1 MCSLKPQNHF
11 RHRAA
16 IGLEILTKVFEI
28 VDTTETEPEPE
39 IKIELHP
46 NNKRAFGRDHRRRRV
61 CPRLINF
68 ITNSI
73 SFVLFCL
80 TIVCDVTLL
89 TPGTLGGAATI
100 GRL

>member
-1 MCSLKPQNHF
+1 MPQNHF

-28 VDTTETEPEPE
+28 FDLAEPEPE
-39 IKIELHP
+39 IKIELQP
-46 NNKRAFGRDHRRRRV
+46 NNKRAIGRDHRRRRV
-61 CPRLINF
+61 CPSIINF

>member
-1 MCSLKPQNHF
+1 MPQKNL
-11 RHRAA
+11 RPRAA
-16 IGLEILTKVFEI
+16 VGLEILTKVFEI
-28 VDTTETEPEPE
+28 VDRTEPEPE

-46 NNKRAFGRDHRRRRV
+46 NNKRASGRDLRRRRV
-61 CPRLINF
+61 CPRIINF

-89 TPGTLGGAATI
+89 TPGTIGGAATI

>member
-16 IGLEILTKVFEI
+16 IGLEILTKVVEI
-28 VDTTETEPEPE
+28 VDRTEPEPE

-46 NNKRAFGRDHRRRRV
+46 NNKRALGRYLRRRRV
-61 CPRLINF
+61 CPRIINF
-68 ITNSI
+68 ITNLI